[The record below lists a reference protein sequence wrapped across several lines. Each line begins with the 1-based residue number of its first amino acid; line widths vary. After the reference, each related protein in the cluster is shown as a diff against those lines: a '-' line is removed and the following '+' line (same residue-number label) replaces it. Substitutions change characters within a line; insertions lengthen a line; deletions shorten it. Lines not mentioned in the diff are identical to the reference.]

1 MNIYEKFELI
11 KQITEKQGF
20 EFKPGLLVQEVQTRE
35 QQFVVIDNRTESNQE
50 NINYAELEPNS

>member
-50 NINYAELEPNS
+50 NINYA